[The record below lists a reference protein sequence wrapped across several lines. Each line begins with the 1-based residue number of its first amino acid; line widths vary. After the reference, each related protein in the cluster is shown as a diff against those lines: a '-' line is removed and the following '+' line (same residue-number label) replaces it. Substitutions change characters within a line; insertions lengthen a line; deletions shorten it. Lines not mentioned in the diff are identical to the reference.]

1 LKIMMRGFAS
11 SLLRSLTEAL
21 YGSRRIRSR
30 QNETEF
36 PTALPR
42 HGGASRLL
50 ESALRGRRA
59 ADRASYDALRP
70 LNHWVKIEDQ
80 YELSFIRETS
90 AQVAGRV
97 STQGRWAWA
106 LSRRSPESADENIL
120 AAGRGIFW
128 KRQQLEETN
137 RGIAQRLTAFALAA

>member
-1 LKIMMRGFAS
+1 MMRGFAS
-11 SLLRSLTEAL
+11 SLLRSLTLAL

-50 ESALRGRRA
+50 ESVPRDRRA
-59 ADRASYDALRP
+59 ADRASTDALRP

-80 YELSFIRETS
+80 YELSFIRETTL
-90 AQVAGRV
+90 APIARRI
-97 STQGRWAWA
+97 STQGQWAWA
-106 LSRRSPESADENIL
+106 LSRRASKSAKENIL

-128 KRQQLEETN
+128 KRRQPEKT
-137 RGIAQRLTAFALAA
+137 RRSGAQWLSAFADGAQA